1 MTSCVDHQA
10 RVKHRLQRYVKKL
23 YNTARDTSKHSEPTK
38 QLILLTTL
46 LALLPGGATISVKEE
61 FTATLGSG
69 DGQRGS
75 QEHLSRA
82 KFI

>member
-1 MTSCVDHQA
+1 MTFCVHHQDRA
-10 RVKHRLQRYVKKL
+10 KHSLQRYMKKQ

-46 LALLPGGATISVKEE
+46 LALLPGGATISVKEG
-61 FTATLGSG
+61 FIATLGSG

-75 QEHLSRA
+75 QVHLSRA